1 MTLNK
6 MTVCLEGSMIPSGV
20 EFVGIINERGRL
32 VETMGKDLL
41 CNMPRDMKE
50 MFCMKIAL
58 RSSMQKDFDEYL
70 GPVNYC
76 MTQRGN
82 TKFISIPAFNGNTI
96 LGITKKKVE
105 PSVVVG
111 CVTQMLQSSNQ
122 NPAGDDKISYTV
134 NNIRNQKILEKLP
147 VAVL

>member
-6 MTVCLEGSMIPSGV
+6 MIVCLEAPMIQSGV

-32 VETMGKDLL
+32 IETIGKDLL
-41 CNMPRDMKE
+41 CDMPRDMKE

-58 RSSMQKDFDEYL
+58 RSVMQKDFDEYL

-82 TKFISIPAFNGNTI
+82 TKFISFPAVNGNTI

-105 PSVVVG
+105 PSEVVG
-111 CVTQMLQSSNQ
+111 CVTQMLQYSNQ
-122 NPAGDDKISYTV
+122 YGDKKTS
-134 NNIRNQKILEKLP
+134 NREQKEMIQSESI
-147 VAVL
+147 

>member
-6 MTVCLEGSMIPSGV
+6 MIVCLEGSMIPSGV

-122 NPAGDDKISYTV
+122 YPAGDDKISYTV
-134 NNIRNQKILEKLP
+134 NSIKNQKILEKLP
-147 VAVL
+147 TAVI

>member
-6 MTVCLEGSMIPSGV
+6 MIVCLEGSMIPSGV
-20 EFVGIINERGRL
+20 EFIGIINEKGRL
-32 VETMGKDLL
+32 IETIGKDLL
-41 CNMPRDMKE
+41 CDMPRDIKE

-76 MTQRGN
+76 MTKRGN
-82 TKFISIPAFNGNTI
+82 AKFISIPAVNGNTI

-105 PSVVVG
+105 PSVVFG
-111 CVTQMLQSSNQ
+111 SVTQMLQSSNQ
-122 NPAGDDKISYTV
+122 YGDKKTSKKEQKE
-134 NNIRNQKILEKLP
+134 RN
-147 VAVL
+147 

>member
-6 MTVCLEGSMIPSGV
+6 TMVCLDDSMIPSGV
-20 EFVGIINERGRL
+20 EFVGIINKKGRL
-32 VETMGKDLL
+32 VETIGKDLL
-41 CNMPRDMKE
+41 CDMPRDIKE
-50 MFCMKIAL
+50 MFCMNIAL
-58 RSSMQKDFDEYL
+58 RGSMQKDFDEYL

-82 TKFISIPAFNGNTI
+82 TKFISIPAVNGNTI

-105 PSVVVG
+105 PSGVVG

-122 NPAGDDKISYTV
+122 YPADDDKISYTL
-134 NNIRNQKILEKLP
+134 NSIKNQKILEKLP
-147 VAVL
+147 AAVL

>member
-6 MTVCLEGSMIPSGV
+6 MIVCLEGSMIPSGV
-20 EFVGIINERGRL
+20 EFVGIINEKGRL
-32 VETMGKDLL
+32 VETIGKDLL
-41 CNMPRDMKE
+41 GDMPRDIKE

-58 RSSMQKDFDEYL
+58 RGSMQKDFDEYL

-82 TKFISIPAFNGNTI
+82 TKFISIPAVNRNTI

-122 NPAGDDKISYTV
+122 YGDKKTSKKEQKEM
-134 NNIRNQKILEKLP
+134 NQSESI
-147 VAVL
+147 

>member
-6 MTVCLEGSMIPSGV
+6 MIVCLEGSMIPSGV

-82 TKFISIPAFNGNTI
+82 TKFISIPAVNGNTI

-122 NPAGDDKISYTV
+122 YGDKKTSKKEQKEM
-134 NNIRNQKILEKLP
+134 NQSESI
-147 VAVL
+147 

>member
-1 MTLNK
+1 MI
-6 MTVCLEGSMIPSGV
+6 VCLEGSMIPSGV

-32 VETMGKDLL
+32 VETIGKDLL
-41 CNMPRDMKE
+41 CNMPRDLKE

-82 TKFISIPAFNGNTI
+82 AKFISIPAFNGNTI
-96 LGITKKKVE
+96 LGITKMKVE
-105 PSVVVG
+105 PNVVVG
-111 CVTQMLQSSNQ
+111 CVTQMLQSSHQ
-122 NPAGDDKISYTV
+122 YGDKTTSKKE
-134 NNIRNQKILEKLP
+134 QKEMNKSESI
-147 VAVL
+147 

>member
-6 MTVCLEGSMIPSGV
+6 MIVCLESPMIPSWV
-20 EFVGIINERGRL
+20 EFVGIINEKGRL
-32 VETMGKDLL
+32 VETIGKDLL
-41 CNMPRDMKE
+41 CDMPRDLKE

-58 RSSMQKDFDEYL
+58 QSSMQKDLDEYL

-82 TKFISIPAFNGNTI
+82 TKFISIPAVNGNTI

-105 PSVVVG
+105 PSVIVG
-111 CVTQMLQSSNQ
+111 CVTQMLPSSNQ
-122 NPAGDDKISYTV
+122 YPVGDDKISYTV
-134 NNIRNQKILEKLP
+134 NSIKNQKILEKLP
-147 VAVL
+147 AAVL

>member
-6 MTVCLEGSMIPSGV
+6 MTVCLEGSMIPPGV

-32 VETMGKDLL
+32 VETIGKDLL
-41 CNMPRDMKE
+41 CDMPRDIKE

-82 TKFISIPAFNGNTI
+82 AKFISIPAFNGNTI

-122 NPAGDDKISYTV
+122 YPAGDDKISYTV
-134 NNIRNQKILEKLP
+134 NSIKNQKILEKLP
-147 VAVL
+147 AAVL

>member
-1 MTLNK
+1 MTSNK
-6 MTVCLEGSMIPSGV
+6 MIVCLEGSMIPSGV
-20 EFVGIINERGRL
+20 EFVGIINEKGRL
-32 VETMGKDLL
+32 VESIGKDLL
-41 CNMPRDMKE
+41 CDMPRDIKE

-82 TKFISIPAFNGNTI
+82 AKFISIPAFNGNTI

-111 CVTQMLQSSNQ
+111 CVTQMLQSPNQ
-122 NPAGDDKISYTV
+122 YGDKKTSKKEQKEM
-134 NNIRNQKILEKLP
+134 NQSESI
-147 VAVL
+147 